1 MITFSGT
8 QTMQCTDE
16 TAMTTTVIGCELN
29 SLGAAGVGGEAAL
42 VVVVVG
48 GLVAPL
54 EADTGR
60 HPDAPS
66 IGSLSQVSCV
76 TRP

>member
-1 MITFSGT
+1 MP
-8 QTMQCTDE
+8 TMQFTDE
-16 TAMTTTVIGCELN
+16 TVMITTVIGCELN

-42 VVVVVG
+42 VVG

>member
-42 VVVVVG
+42 VVG